1 MDLEVGKPDIRI
13 TMANQIP
20 LEIGIYVVSIML
32 FIERVL
38 KKVSTG
44 NDASVAR
51 SINNLIIS
59 TTFW

>member
-1 MDLEVGKPDIRI
+1 
-13 TMANQIP
+13 MAKQIP